1 MKSCNF
7 LLPSLP
13 RQPHREWVEISPIAL
28 VHRSLTLRSF
38 NTHIFVSERRIEG
51 AANERDII
59 GMNQEESSVITTAK
73 AVSLKAAV
81 AMNTGE

>member
-1 MKSCNF
+1 MNICSF

-13 RQPHREWVEISPIAL
+13 LPPHREWVEISPIAL